1 MANNDFMD
9 PMDPMDVPEND
20 PELEEI
26 LNEADNLLEENP
38 AEEPIAP
45 EADWEEQGAPENWSE
60 DQEEFSQD
68 LDDLLGEPLDV
79 PQRQYDQEK
88 PDQEEFRDQEYR
100 DTFGD
105 DLDRA
110 FADEE
115 EPEEP
120 QEEEPEE
127 LAPAPARRKTPKKPK
142 KGSGLFGLPHFV
154 ATILYFAVVIAISV
168 TLARIV
174 WLCADDMLAL
184 HKEDKAV
191 TVTILETDTMDQ
203 IADKLVDAGLVKYK
217 NVFLKFAE
225 LTSARQKISAGTFE
239 LNAMY
244 DYHALIS
251 GMSRYSAFRTVTKV
265 MIPEGYNCRQIF
277 ELLEE
282 KGVCSAEDLEAA
294 AMESELTGYW
304 FLDGVERDDPYC
316 LEGFL
321 FPDTYE
327 FYEGDEPERVLE
339 KLLDTFDYRFNET
352 LQNDISRLNDY
363 LAEKMRENGYDDG
376 YIESHRYTIQKI
388 ITVASLIEKE
398 TASHDESPMIASVIY
413 NRLTNARDYP
423 YLNIDAT
430 ILYALGEHK
439 EALSLEDLQI
449 DSPYNTYTNPG
460 LPVGP
465 IANPGLNSIQAALH
479 PEDTGY
485 YYYALDEETKMHHFS
500 ETYEEHNEFLQSQG
514 D

>member
-1 MANNDFMD
+1 MANNDFFD
-9 PMDPMDVPEND
+9 PMDLPGDD
-20 PELEEI
+20 PELEQI
-26 LNEADNLLEENP
+26 LNEADNLLEENQ
-38 AEEPIAP
+38 EEGP
-45 EADWEEQGAPENWSE
+45 DWEGQGAPADFPEGQAF
-60 DQEEFSQD
+60 DQD
-68 LDDLLGEPLDV
+68 LDGSLENALDAA
-79 PQRQYDQEK
+79 QEQIGWEQ
-88 PDQEEFRDQEYR
+88 PAQEEFRDQEYR

-105 DLDRA
+105 GLERA

-115 EPEEP
+115 EPEEEP
-120 QEEEPEE
+120 EEPEE
-127 LAPAPARRKTPKKPK
+127 QGEPAPSRWKKPKKPK
-142 KGSGLFGLPHFV
+142 KGPGLFGLPHFV
-154 ATILYFAVVIAISV
+154 ATILYFVVVVAISV
-168 TLARIV
+168 TLARII

-184 HKEDKAV
+184 HKEDKVV

-203 IADKLVDAGLVKYK
+203 IADKLVDAGLVRYK
-217 NVFLKFAE
+217 NVFLAFAD

-239 LNAMY
+239 LNSLY

-251 GMSRYSAFRTVTKV
+251 GMSRYSAFRTVTTV

-282 KGVCSAEDLEAA
+282 KGVCDADDLETA

-352 LQNDISRLNDY
+352 LQNDISHLNDY
-363 LAEKMRENGYDDG
+363 LAEQMRKNGYDES
-376 YIESHRYTIQKI
+376 YIESHRYTIAEI
-388 ITVASLIEKE
+388 VTVASLIEKE
-398 TASHDESPMIASVIY
+398 TASYDESTMIASVIY

-439 EALSLEDLQI
+439 EALSLEDLKI

-465 IANPGLNSIQAALH
+465 IANPGLNSLQAALH
-479 PEDTGY
+479 PEDTNY
-485 YYYALDEETKMHHFS
+485 HYYALDEDTGMHHFS
-500 ETYEEHNEFLQSQG
+500 VTYEEHNEFLASQG
-514 D
+514 

>member
-1 MANNDFMD
+1 MANNDFFD
-9 PMDPMDVPEND
+9 PMDIPED
-20 PELEEI
+20 DSELEEI
-26 LNEADNLLEENP
+26 LGQAEELLDESPAAEEPEIGP
-38 AEEPIAP
+38 AEEALP
-45 EADWEEQGAPENWSE
+45 EDWSE
-60 DQEEFSQD
+60 DQAAFSRD
-68 LDDLLGEPLDV
+68 LDDLLGEPLDASQGQMNQEV
-79 PQRQYDQEK
+79 PA
-88 PDQEEFRDQEYR
+88 PEEFRDQEYR

-105 DLDRA
+105 DLERA

-115 EPEEP
+115 EPEEEP
-120 QEEEPEE
+120 EEPEE
-127 LAPAPARRKTPKKPK
+127 PAPSRRKLPKKPK

-154 ATILYFAVVIAISV
+154 ATILYFVVVVAISV
-168 TLARIV
+168 TLARII

-191 TVTILETDTMDQ
+191 TISISETDTMDQ
-203 IADKLVDAGLVKYK
+203 IADKLVDAGLVRYK
-217 NVFLKFAE
+217 RVFLEFAK

-251 GMSRYSAFRTVTKV
+251 GMSRYSAFRTVTTV
-265 MIPEGYNCRQIF
+265 MIPEGYNCKQIF

-282 KGVCSAEDLEAA
+282 KGVCEADDLEAA
-294 AMESELTGYW
+294 AMESDFTGYW
-304 FLDGVERDDPYC
+304 FLNGVERDNPYC
-316 LEGFL
+316 FEGFL

-339 KLLDTFDYRFNET
+339 KMLDDFDYRFNET
-352 LQNDISRLNDY
+352 LQNDISHLNDH
-363 LAEKMRENGYDDG
+363 LAEKMRENGYDDS
-376 YIESHRYTIQKI
+376 YIDSHRYTIDEI
-388 ITVASLIEKE
+388 ITIASLIEKE
-398 TASHDESPMIASVIY
+398 TADHDESPTIASVIY
-413 NRLTNARDYP
+413 NRLTNAKDYP

-439 EALSLEDLQI
+439 EALTLEDLQI

-460 LPVGP
+460 LPAGP

-479 PEDTGY
+479 PEDTDY
-485 YYYALDEETKMHHFS
+485 HYYALDEETGMHHFS

-514 D
+514 